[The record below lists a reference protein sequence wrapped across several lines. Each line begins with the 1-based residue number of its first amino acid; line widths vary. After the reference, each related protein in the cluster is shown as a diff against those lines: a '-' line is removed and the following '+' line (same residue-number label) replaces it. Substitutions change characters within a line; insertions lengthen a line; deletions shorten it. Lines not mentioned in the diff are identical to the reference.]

1 MYLKLLARPE
11 IAMGL
16 ALVQFVFIFAFG
28 LFGTFFESRISLP
41 TGSRMSYKKSW
52 FFLVAFLYLIF
63 EWLPVF
69 SGVFGS
75 VYDFRR
81 STFFFDKISS
91 LFSFEQLEILGT
103 SILAT
108 IFRSLIL
115 SLVAAFVATTISF
128 IISWSAQ
135 NSKFENISIRLT
147 SLVCISITPAILAL
161 GYIIAYKALPPQ
173 FSMVL
178 LYTVVS
184 FPVVINLFHAE
195 MASFDSAIVEA
206 AKIDGARF
214 WQILRYIVVPVLK
227 PAIVTGFAIT
237 FAIAMGEFS
246 GSLILG
252 GDKAPTMTVAIYRML
267 SSKHIPEARLLSSLL
282 VIIVLIVIY
291 AINRLSMGFRRKI

>member
-1 MYLKLLARPE
+1 M
-11 IAMGL
+11 
-16 ALVQFVFIFAFG
+16 
-28 LFGTFFESRISLP
+28 
-41 TGSRMSYKKSW
+41 
-52 FFLVAFLYLIF
+52 
-63 EWLPVF
+63 
-69 SGVFGS
+69 
-75 VYDFRR
+75 
-81 STFFFDKISS
+81 
-91 LFSFEQLEILGT
+91 
-103 SILAT
+103 
-108 IFRSLIL
+108 
-115 SLVAAFVATTISF
+115 ATTISF